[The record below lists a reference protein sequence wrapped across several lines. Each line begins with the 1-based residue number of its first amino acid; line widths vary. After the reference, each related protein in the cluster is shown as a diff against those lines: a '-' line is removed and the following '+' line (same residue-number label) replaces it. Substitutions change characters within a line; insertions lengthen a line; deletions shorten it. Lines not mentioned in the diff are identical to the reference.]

1 MAMDGTDNPAAVSRA
16 LYSPIIC
23 FSSIRWRD
31 AHRLQRLMSRFAGQ
45 RQVFFLEE
53 PVRSDSESLQIHP
66 CRRTGVQVVTPML
79 PASGPAGGIEGRQL
93 VLDLLLA
100 RSGPAVAW
108 FAMPEARAFSDHVP
122 WLATVY
128 DCFEPPSTAG
138 LPFEDRFLQ
147 HADLVFTGSIALH
160 EERRDRHPNIHC
172 FPGGIDVD
180 HLSTA
185 RGLLPEPEDQIGLR
199 RPLLGSVARVDER
212 MDLDLLARIA
222 ALRPHWHF
230 AMIGE
235 IETARDLP
243 RASNIHWLGPRD
255 EAEIPAYLSHWD
267 LAIMP
272 LVQGAVPDAA
282 EAPSYLAAGC
292 RVVST
297 TVHDVARGLEAVQS
311 ALDAEAFVGAAES
324 AMLRADVSDF
334 VAVDDLLA
342 TLSWDAVHQHMAALL
357 KTAERNTSSST
368 PVMSRAGAVSAFLA
382 AK

>member
-66 CRRTGVQVVTPML
+66 CRRT
-79 PASGPAGGIEGRQL
+79 
-93 VLDLLLA
+93 
-100 RSGPAVAW
+100 
-108 FAMPEARAFSDHVP
+108 EARAFSDHVP

-138 LPFEDRFLQ
+138 LPFEDRLLQ